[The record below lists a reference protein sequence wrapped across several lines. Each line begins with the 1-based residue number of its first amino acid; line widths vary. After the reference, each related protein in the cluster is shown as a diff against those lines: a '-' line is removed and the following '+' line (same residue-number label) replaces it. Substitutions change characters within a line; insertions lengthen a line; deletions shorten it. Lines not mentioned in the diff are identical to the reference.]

1 MLDSDFCLEGD
12 LMRRREF
19 IAGLGGAVSW
29 PLLANAQQTTV
40 PVVGFLSPLSSGER
54 PAQIAFRQ
62 ALADEGYLEGKN
74 LTIDKR
80 FTNFKPELMNEA
92 ADDLVRLGVNVI
104 FAGYPEA
111 IVAARHATSSVP
123 IVAVDMESDPV
134 AKGYIKNL
142 AHPGSNLTGMFL
154 DLPELSGKLVG
165 LLNDTV
171 PGLSHVA
178 IFGIPGL
185 NTAQFAA
192 AEVAVRAVG
201 LEAEIIEV
209 QVPDDWGRALEA
221 AKTRRVQ
228 AGIVLS
234 SPLAF
239 ISSKKIGELALARR
253 LPLISLF
260 PEFPQASGFIAYGP
274 SIAAMW
280 QKAGAYVAKILR
292 GAKPDDLPIQ
302 RPEKFDLVI
311 NLKTAGAL
319 GISVPP
325 MLLATADQVID

>member
-1 MLDSDFCLEGD
+1 
-12 LMRRREF
+12 MRRREF
-19 IAGLGGAVSW
+19 IAGLGGAAAW
-29 PLLANAQQTTV
+29 PLLARADTM
-40 PVVGFLSPLSSGER
+40 PVVGFLSPLPNGER
-54 PAQIAFRQ
+54 PAQIALWQ
-62 ALADEGYLEGKN
+62 ALADEGFVEGKT

-92 ADDLVRLGVNVI
+92 AADLVRRGVNVI

-111 IVAARHATSSVP
+111 IVAAKGVTSDIP

-142 AHPGSNLTGMFL
+142 AHPGSNLTGTFL
-154 DLPELSGKLVG
+154 DLPELSGKEVG
-165 LLNDTV
+165 FLKDTV
-171 PGLSHVA
+171 PGLSHIA
-178 IFGIPGL
+178 IFGTPGL

-192 AEVAVRAVG
+192 AEAAVRAVG
-201 LEAEIIEV
+201 LQAEIIEV
-209 QVPDDWGRALEA
+209 QVPDDWARALET
-221 AKTRRVQ
+221 AKARQVQ

-239 ISSKKIGELALARR
+239 ISSKKIAELALAQR

-260 PEFPQASGFIAYGP
+260 AEFPQAGGFIAYGP

-280 QKAGAYVAKILR
+280 QRAGAYVAKILR
-292 GAKPDDLPIQ
+292 GARPDDLPIQ

-311 NLKTAGAL
+311 NLKTAKAL
-319 GISVPP
+319 GITVPSV
-325 MLLATADQVID
+325 LLATADQVID

>member
-1 MLDSDFCLEGD
+1 VAAFGACGTGYD
-12 LMRRREF
+12 
-19 IAGLGGAVSW
+19 AGGRL
-29 PLLANAQQTTV
+29 PQ
-40 PVVGFLSPLSSGER
+40 PLSSGER
-54 PAQIAFRQ
+54 PAEIAFRRG
-62 ALADEGYLEGKN
+62 LAEEGFVEGKN
-74 LTIDKR
+74 LVIEKR
-80 FTNFKPELMNEA
+80 FTNFKPELMDDA
-92 ADDLVRLGVNVI
+92 AGDLVRLSVKVI

-111 IVAARHATSSVP
+111 IVAARNATRDIP
-123 IVAVDMESDPV
+123 IIAVDMESDPV
-134 AKGYIKNL
+134 AKGYIKSL
-142 AHPGSNLTGMFL
+142 AHPGGNLTGMFL
-154 DLPELSGKLVG
+154 DLPELSGKQIG
-165 LLNDTV
+165 LLKETV
-171 PGLSHVA
+171 PGLSHIA

-192 AEVAVRAVG
+192 TAAAVRAVG

-209 QVPDDWGRALEA
+209 RVPDDWGRALET
-221 AKTRRVQ
+221 AKTRQVE

-239 ISSKKIGELALARR
+239 ISSKEIGELALAYR

-260 PEFPQASGFIAYGP
+260 AEFPKAGGLIAYGP

-280 QKAGAYVAKILR
+280 QKAGVYVAKILQ

-311 NLKTAGAL
+311 NLKSAGAL
-319 GISVPP
+319 GISVPS